1 MSNEP
6 LTKTFSRELQIEV
19 FGTELS
25 GRQFIEQTRI
35 LTITRDGATIPL
47 ANKLAPDSELIVRNP
62 VNNKEAIARVV
73 DLIREE
79 IFVHVY
85 AIAFVDSPV
94 NPWQAEFPEAMPPTT
109 VILECSRCHAVDA
122 VLLSE
127 IEKDVFESKQTLTRH
142 CGCSKSVTT
151 WRQTDRRVTER
162 RVPEQRASDR
172 RQESPSVRK
181 PPARHPQEKRREKRT
196 QMSPPACIRCQ
207 GWETV
212 VECEDVSRGGFRFK
226 SRRAFPEG
234 ARIEVA
240 VPYAKSSNNIFVGA
254 RIAYAQPLSGGF
266 FRYGVAYVKAAQK
279 HDSKY

>member
-109 VILECSRCHAVDA
+109 VILECSRCHADA
-122 VLLSE
+122 SLWLQQIRDDLEANGPASDGEKGSGTKSE
-127 IEKDVFESKQTLTRH
+127 RSAAR
-142 CGCSKSVTT
+142 KSLRTETAGSTSAGKTKRKTYANEPPCLHPVP
-151 WRQTDRRVTER
+151 RLGNSRRV
-162 RVPEQRASDR
+162 
-172 RQESPSVRK
+172 
-181 PPARHPQEKRREKRT
+181 
-196 QMSPPACIRCQ
+196 
-207 GWETV
+207 
-212 VECEDVSRGGFRFK
+212 
-226 SRRAFPEG
+226 
-234 ARIEVA
+234 
-240 VPYAKSSNNIFVGA
+240 
-254 RIAYAQPLSGGF
+254 
-266 FRYGVAYVKAAQK
+266 
-279 HDSKY
+279 

>member
-1 MSNEP
+1 MANDASTNS
-6 LTKTFSRELQIEV
+6 FAGELHIEV

-35 LTITRDGATIPL
+35 LTIARDGATISL

-62 VNNKEAIARVV
+62 ANNKEAIARVV

-79 IFVHVY
+79 MFVHVY
-85 AIAFVDSPV
+85 AIAFVDTPV
-94 NPWQAEFPEAMPPTT
+94 NPWQAEFPEAMPPAT
-109 VILECSRCHAVDA
+109 VTLECSRCHAVDA
-122 VLLSE
+122 VSLSE

-142 CGCSKSVTT
+142 CDCSKSSTT
-151 WRQTDRRVTER
+151 WKPTDRRVGER
-162 RVPEQRASDR
+162 RAPEQRTSDR
-172 RQESPSVRK
+172 RQESPRVEK
-181 PPARHPQEKRREKRT
+181 LPARRSHEKRREKRT
-196 QMSPPACIRCQ
+196 PMSPPACIRSQ

-240 VPYAKSSNNIFVGA
+240 VPYAKSSNDIFVAA

>member
-6 LTKTFSRELQIEV
+6 STNSFTRELQIEV

-35 LTITRDGATIPL
+35 LTMTRDGATIPL

-73 DLIREE
+73 DLMRDE

-85 AIAFVDSPV
+85 AIAFLDSPV
-94 NPWQAEFPEAMPPTT
+94 NPWQDEFPEAMAPKPTT
-109 VILECSRCHAVDA
+109 LECSRCHAVDA

-142 CGCSKSVTT
+142 CDCSKSSTT
-151 WRQTDRRVTER
+151 WGPTDRRVTER
-162 RVPEQRASDR
+162 RAPEERMSDR
-172 RQESPSVRK
+172 RQEIPTVQE
-181 PPARHPQEKRREKRT
+181 PPAPKPQERRREKRT
-196 QMSPPACIRCQ
+196 PMSPPACVECQ

-226 SRRAFPEG
+226 SRRVFPEG
-234 ARIEVA
+234 ARIEAA
-240 VPYAKSSNNIFVGA
+240 VPYAKSSNNIFVTA

-266 FRYGVAYVKAAQK
+266 FRYGVAYVKAVQK

>member
-6 LTKTFSRELQIEV
+6 STNPFTRELQIEV

-35 LTITRDGATIPL
+35 LTMTRDGATIPL

-73 DLIREE
+73 DLVRDE
-79 IFVHVY
+79 IFVQVY

-94 NPWQAEFPEAMPPTT
+94 NPWQDAFPEAKAPTT
-109 VILECSRCHAVDA
+109 VTLECSRCHAVEA

-127 IEKDVFESKQTLTRH
+127 IEKDVFESKQMLTRH
-142 CGCSKSVTT
+142 CDCSNSSTT
-151 WRQTDRRVTER
+151 WRPTDRRVTKR
-162 RVPEQRASDR
+162 RAPEQRTSDR
-172 RQESPSVRK
+172 RQESPPVTE
-181 PPARHPQEKRREKRT
+181 PPARKPQEKRREKRT
-196 QMSPPACIRCQ
+196 PMTPPACIRCQ

-226 SRRAFPEG
+226 SRRVFPEG
-234 ARIEVA
+234 ARIEAA
-240 VPYAKSSNNIFVGA
+240 VPYAKSSNNIFVAG
-254 RIAYAQPLSGGF
+254 RIAYAQPVSGGF